1 MYAMWSKD
9 RFRKAETIYKFQ
21 WEESIKT
28 LYKKALPNRYS
39 PAWNEEL
46 LSKWKMS

>member
-1 MYAMWSKD
+1 MWSKD
-9 RFRKAETIYKFQ
+9 RLRKAETIYKLD
-21 WEESIKT
+21 WKESIST
-28 LYKKALPNRYS
+28 LYRKGYPTRYS